1 MCLILL
7 YKIVLFSLGVKG
19 LTQNN
24 YPFVTKKEEQNQR
37 NSLKWRLHNQF
48 KKESHKMSEHQQL
61 PRMAVLRHSICS
73 LGIPFG
79 RTDLIYDV
87 TLCEREG
94 SVPGFKFRLES
105 KRLKLS

>member
-7 YKIVLFSLGVKG
+7 YKTVLFSLGVKG

-48 KKESHKMSEHQQL
+48 KKKSHKMSEYQQL
-61 PRMAVLRHSICS
+61 PVAVWRPSICS

-79 RTDLIYDV
+79 KTDLIYDV
-87 TLCEREG
+87 TLGERG
-94 SVPGFKFRLES
+94 GG
-105 KRLKLS
+105 

>member
-7 YKIVLFSLGVKG
+7 YKIVLFLLGVKG
-19 LTQNN
+19 LTQTN

-48 KKESHKMSEHQQL
+48 KKKSHKMSEHQQL
-61 PRMAVLRHSICS
+61 PRMAVLRPSVCS
-73 LGIPFG
+73 LGIPFR

-87 TLCEREG
+87 TLFEG
-94 SVPGFKFRLES
+94 EAVQY
-105 KRLKLS
+105 

>member
-37 NSLKWRLHNQF
+37 NSLKWRLHNRF
-48 KKESHKMSEHQQL
+48 KKKSDKMSEHQQL
-61 PRMAVLRHSICS
+61 PRMAVLRPSVCS

-79 RTDLIYDV
+79 KTGLTYDV
-87 TLCEREG
+87 TLYERG
-94 SVPGFKFRLES
+94 GG
-105 KRLKLS
+105 